1 MTRALLAL
9 ALALL
14 GTALAYGLL
23 ALALGLVGG
32 WSAQVALDQLIGLGL
47 HAAVVFVRGVL
58 PAVLVTA
65 GACAI
70 WARLRGTETS
80 PLWTLALA
88 LPVAALV
95 TLGILTTRIGDWPH
109 LQVGGVLDAALTV
122 LLLTA
127 ASAAALLLAKRILR
141 RGRSRDEG

>member
-1 MTRALLAL
+1 VTRVLLAS

-14 GTALAYGLL
+14 GTALVYGLL
-23 ALALGLVGG
+23 GLVLGLVGG

-58 PAVLVTA
+58 PAVLLTA

-70 WARLRGTETS
+70 WARWRGAEPS
-80 PLWTLALA
+80 PFWTLALA
-88 LPVAALV
+88 LPVSALV
-95 TLGILTTRIGDWPH
+95 TLAVLTTPIGDWPR
-109 LQVGGVLDAALTV
+109 LQVGGALDAALTV

-127 ASAAALLLAKRILR
+127 ASAAALFLAGRILR
-141 RGRSRDEG
+141 

>member
-1 MTRALLAL
+1 VIRVLLASV
-9 ALALL
+9 LALL

-23 ALALGLVGG
+23 ALVLALVGG
-32 WSAQVALDQLIGLGL
+32 WSAQVALDQVIGLGL
-47 HAAVVFVRGVL
+47 HAAVVFVRGLL

-70 WARLRGTETS
+70 WARLRGTEPS

-95 TLGILTTRIGDWPH
+95 TLAVLTTRVGDWPR
-109 LQVGGVLDAALTV
+109 LQVGGALDAALTM

-141 RGRSRDEG
+141 

>member
-1 MTRALLAL
+1 VTRVLLAS

-23 ALALGLVGG
+23 ALVLGVLGG
-32 WSAQVALDQLIGLGL
+32 WSAQVALDQVVGLGF

-70 WARLRGTETS
+70 WARWRGVEPS
-80 PLWTLALA
+80 ALWTLALA

-95 TLGILTTRIGDWPH
+95 TLAVLTSHVGDWPR
-109 LQVGGVLDAALTV
+109 LQVGGALDAALTV

-127 ASAAALLLAKRILR
+127 ASAAALLLAGRILR
-141 RGRSRDEG
+141 QSAPR